1 VIRIRRSLPP
11 FIAGLFVMAATL
23 GLTTGCGKN
32 ENVDP
37 SDRDRAVDK
46 AQAVY
51 AQSTASGVALSQ
63 GPCIAEELPGLP
75 DWVVDIA
82 HDPRQPVD
90 DDPANQCQ
98 RYRSGEA
105 HHFVELDP
113 DGTLIKAE

>member
-1 VIRIRRSLPP
+1 MRWVVTAFVLAGL
-11 FIAGLFVMAATL
+11 IAG
-23 GLTTGCGKN
+23 CGSSGQDVN
-32 ENVDP
+32 Q

-51 AQSTASGVALSQ
+51 RQTAASGRALSE

-75 DWVVDIA
+75 DWVADIA
-82 HDPRQPVD
+82 HDPREPAD

-98 RYRSGEA
+98 RYRNGEA
-105 HHFVELDP
+105 HHFVELNA

>member
-1 VIRIRRSLPP
+1 MRWAVIVLVLG
-11 FIAGLFVMAATL
+11 GLLA
-23 GLTTGCGKN
+23 GCGSSG
-32 ENVDP
+32 EDV
-37 SDRDRAVDK
+37 SQSARDRAVDK

-51 AQSTASGVALSQ
+51 RQNLTTGRALSE

-75 DWVVDIA
+75 DWVADIA
-82 HDPRQPVD
+82 HDPRQPAD

-105 HHFVELDP
+105 HHFVELDQ